1 MVVIDTNI
9 FIDHLRTGD
18 SKYLQTLLSTN
29 NITDLYL
36 SILTV
41 QELYTGQSTKNLKN
55 ELILQKLI
63 SPFSIVYYDEQVA
76 KLAGEIAR
84 DSKKI
89 ITFADSAIAASAILN
104 NAKLATIN
112 TKDFKEIKGLQ
123 LYSW

>member
-1 MVVIDTNI
+1 MVIIDTNI

-18 SKYLQTLLSTN
+18 RKYLQTLLSKN

-76 KLAGEIAR
+76 KLAGQITR

-104 NAKLATIN
+104 NAKLATLN
-112 TKDFKEIKGLQ
+112 TKDFKEIENLQ
-123 LYSW
+123 LYNW

>member
-1 MVVIDTNI
+1 MVIIDTNI

-18 SKYLQTLLSTN
+18 SKYLQTLLSKN
-29 NITDLYL
+29 HISDLYL
-36 SILTV
+36 SVLTI

-84 DSKKI
+84 DSKKV
-89 ITFADSAIAASAILN
+89 ITFVDSAIAASAILN
-104 NAKLATIN
+104 NATLVTLN
-112 TKDFKEIKGLQ
+112 TKDFKKIKGLQ
-123 LYSW
+123 LYNW